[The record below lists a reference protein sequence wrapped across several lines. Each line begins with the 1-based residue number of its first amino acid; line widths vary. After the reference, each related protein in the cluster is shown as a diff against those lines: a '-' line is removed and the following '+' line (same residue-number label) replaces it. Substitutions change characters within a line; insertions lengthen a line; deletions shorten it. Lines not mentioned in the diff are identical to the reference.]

1 MLDNALY
8 IQNLVEYARF
18 TCKHIEKTLPN
29 LDTYINDI
37 VVHAREKN
45 EELMA
50 EEFFNEM
57 KDEEEDERTAK
68 R

>member
-1 MLDNALY
+1 
-8 IQNLVEYARF
+8 
-18 TCKHIEKTLPN
+18 LPN